1 MTPESSIKVTGIK
14 GMITTLR
21 LKLLIVKQ
29 TPAFQHLR
37 EGIENSKENMIAK
50 GLVIIYV
57 EAGWGRGKGER
68 VQAISDWLEGG
79 GGLFNFL
86 QRSLEVMLNW
96 AIIVNLIVFFPFL
109 QLSDF
114 FFNV

>member
-37 EGIENSKENMIAK
+37 EDIENSKENMIAK

-57 EAGWGRGKGER
+57 EARWGGRGKGE
-68 VQAISDWLEGG
+68 GG
-79 GGLFNFL
+79 GGGGKGRGSRLF
-86 QRSLEVMLNW
+86 Q
-96 AIIVNLIVFFPFL
+96 IG
-109 QLSDF
+109 
-114 FFNV
+114 